1 MDAPLP
7 RDLTRRPDPLPGLS
21 PLRRRLADRPD
32 FRDALLAGVAEVV
45 DPGGGTVGRRL
56 DVAGDPTVVSV
67 AELWSRVAD
76 SVAAYT
82 ELAAGERYLGTA
94 QDWTDLRRTTDLL
107 GYRPTQRA
115 AARGWIRCV
124 TDSGASPLVPA
135 GTQVQA
141 PGTPQRPAQTFE
153 VESDTRLRADW
164 AGLTVTAVPNPV
176 PPVGSALR
184 LLRDPGLAAGDRLAL
199 VAEQPPST
207 VSVPVTWRDYLVW
220 IVLLQSLFSTD
231 NQLRAVV
238 GVTRVSDDL
247 GAHLVTTDRTLST
260 VLAAQ
265 SGTTYA
271 AYRVRATLALAHRM
285 EKVSYVDTGGT
296 AHTTPA
302 DYTGDPD
309 SVGPD
314 WVLVADASAASVG
327 MGVLAANQN
336 GAFLTR
342 VADVTVVD
350 WQVAPGTR
358 HQVGRLGLADS
369 LPLGL
374 RTTDLTVLLV
384 DERQVAQHYDLPPL
398 APGGSRLRVH
408 PRPQQVPDRIAVRTT
423 SGWELAACSR
433 DAGDADDDGG
443 GMLLA
448 LGTPFTGTA
457 DAAPATANLVP
468 VRHGRTTTTALTP
481 DGGSVVVAGPVTGDV
496 DAAGRVTDSLS
507 VRVDGL
513 AYDEVAGLYGHG
525 PADPVFTTRLA
536 ADGRLVVRFGPEAAR
551 GSVTATWRVGGG
563 LVGELDASEITTML
577 GSVPGVRSVAGV
589 GRTTGAADQEDP
601 LRLRRGAAA
610 RIRALDRAVS
620 AADLADLALTVPGT
634 SHAVAY
640 RGAGPAGCPC
650 GRVGLHLASLRF
662 SSDGARA
669 PYAAELTSLSGYL
682 DARRDVSVAL
692 CVCAGVVSQLDATL
706 GLVTDPRREVATV
719 RAAVTSALLDPA
731 GPLAPLPRDLGLPLD
746 ASDVLAVAQPVTGVV
761 GIQGLGLSHGV
772 VAPSAAD
779 ASIGRVPAQR
789 YELLAVADVVAS

>member
-1 MDAPLP
+1 
-7 RDLTRRPDPLPGLS
+7 
-21 PLRRRLADRPD
+21 
-32 FRDALLAGVAEVV
+32 
-45 DPGGGTVGRRL
+45 
-56 DVAGDPTVVSV
+56 
-67 AELWSRVAD
+67 
-76 SVAAYT
+76 
-82 ELAAGERYLGTA
+82 
-94 QDWTDLRRTTDLL
+94 
-107 GYRPTQRA
+107 
-115 AARGWIRCV
+115 
-124 TDSGASPLVPA
+124 
-135 GTQVQA
+135 VQA

-271 AYRVRATLALAHRM
+271 AYRVRATLALAHRL

-327 MGVLAANQN
+327 KVELAANQN

-433 DAGDADDDGG
+433 DAGDADDDDG

-468 VRHGRTTTTALTP
+468 VRHGRTTTTALAP

-536 ADGRLVVRFGPEAAR
+536 ADGRLVVRFGPEAAAR

-620 AADLADLALTVPGT
+620 AGDLADLALTVPGT